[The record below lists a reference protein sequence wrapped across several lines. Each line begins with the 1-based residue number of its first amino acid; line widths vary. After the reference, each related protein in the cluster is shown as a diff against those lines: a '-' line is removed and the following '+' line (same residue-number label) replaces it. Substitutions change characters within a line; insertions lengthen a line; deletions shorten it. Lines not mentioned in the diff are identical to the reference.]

1 MSIIFFI
8 IVFSFWQIVWM
19 FEMWS
24 WQFSACNWDTL
35 FRKKSIIVCT
45 KTITGTENSMYFNNQ
60 RSESSCNS
68 FLKLPRP
75 HFKHSYNLSKTENN
89 NKKNNRHFIQ
99 HNSCQSERANN
110 LFKNEL
116 HEDSDLW
123 LLKYILFSVPVIVF
137 VHTIILFFL
146 NSVSQLH
153 AAYNVMVPFLI
164 YDKNKRRVTF
174 IFVFCVLFLNECV
187 L

>member
-1 MSIIFFI
+1 MSVYFTSNCF
-8 IVFSFWQIVWM
+8 
-19 FEMWS
+19 
-24 WQFSACNWDTL
+24 
-35 FRKKSIIVCT
+35 VCVCVSRT
-45 KTITGTENSMYFNNQ
+45 NHLAI
-60 RSESSCNS
+60 
-68 FLKLPRP
+68 
-75 HFKHSYNLSKTENN
+75 N
-89 NKKNNRHFIQ
+89 NKTTPTPVRLFALSLWHELCCIKCRLFFLLLFSVFDKLYECLKCGRGN
-99 HNSCQSERANN
+99 
-110 LFKNEL
+110 FKNEL